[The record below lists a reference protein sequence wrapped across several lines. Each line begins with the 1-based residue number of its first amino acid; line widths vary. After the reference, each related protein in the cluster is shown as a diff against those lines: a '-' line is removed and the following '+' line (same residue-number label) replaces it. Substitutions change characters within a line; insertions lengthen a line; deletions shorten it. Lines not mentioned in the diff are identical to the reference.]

1 MKKILFMGDSIT
13 DAQRDRESD
22 AYMGAGYATMVSGAS
37 YCGARRMSLARGAC
51 VLRRPRLLAQVAY
64 SATYQA
70 LPSLPRED
78 R

>member
-22 AYMGAGYATMVSGAS
+22 AYMYADNTW
-37 YCGARRMSLARGAC
+37 R
-51 VLRRPRLLAQVAY
+51 
-64 SATYQA
+64 ATA
-70 LPSLPRED
+70 RED